1 MSEHSMHG
9 INGDGFKAQSS
20 DFFRRHNSET
30 HLAPSKLKDG
40 NFDFQSPEAKELHLR
55 VSAQKEEIRRLREQI
70 AVECVK
76 ELQLLNEKCA
86 LERKFSDLRMAI
98 HEKQNES
105 ITSATNELARR
116 KADLEENLKLT
127 HDLKAAEDERY
138 IFMSSLLGLLAE
150 HGLWPHV
157 VNASAITSSVKHLHD
172 QLEWKIR
179 TSHASHGFS
188 PTNHHMDEQH
198 HMPPETML
206 RYMHDSDHTVKN
218 LGFNDLGQQQLSNG
232 NSQEFLFHS
241 DRLLLM
247 SLFWRADSLID
258 LLISQDRIRELTGV
272 LGTHAGGG
280 SHEKDR
286 PNSGILKNQNPHR
299 STTSHD
305 TNHHMDEQHHMP
317 PETMMR
323 YMHDSDHTVKNL
335 GFNDLGQQRLSN
347 GNSQEFLFHS
357 DRGGAGPNPDR
368 AFDKGFVRVGPEDM
382 TNDALYQPDEM
393 ASQGSEDWPGIEG
406 FQIIGDATPG
416 EKLLGCGFP
425 VRGTTLCMFQ
435 WVRHL
440 QDGTRQYIEG
450 ATNPEYVVTADDVD
464 KLIAVECIP
473 MDDQGRQGE
482 LVRLFANDQNK
493 IKCDPEMQNEIDS
506 FISGGQAIFTVLL
519 LVDSSEN
526 WEPATLTLRRSSYQ
540 IKINSTEAVEI
551 SEKYSKELSI
561 KVPSGLSTQFVLT
574 CSDGSSRPFSTYNV
588 RMRDTLVLTMRMFQ
602 SKW

>member
-1 MSEHSMHG
+1 MEQENKMSEHSMHG

-20 DFFRRHNSET
+20 DFFRRHSSET

-40 NFDFQSPEAKELHLR
+40 NFDFQSPEAKETPLR

-70 AVECVK
+70 AVACVK

-105 ITSATNELARR
+105 ITSASNELARR

-179 TSHASHGFS
+179 TSH
-188 PTNHHMDEQH
+188 
-198 HMPPETML
+198 
-206 RYMHDSDHTVKN
+206 
-218 LGFNDLGQQQLSNG
+218 
-232 NSQEFLFHS
+232 
-241 DRLLLM
+241 
-247 SLFWRADSLID
+247 
-258 LLISQDRIRELTGV
+258 DRIRELTGV

-425 VRGTTLCMFQ
+425 VRGTTLCVFQ

-493 IKCDPEMQNEIDS
+493 IKCDPEMQNEIDL
-506 FISGGQAIFTVLL
+506 FISSGQAIFTVLL
-519 LVDSSEN
+519 LMDSSEN

-602 SKW
+602 SKVAEFPQFASVPKQS

>member
-1 MSEHSMHG
+1 MEQENKMSEHSMNG

-105 ITSATNELARR
+105 ITSASNELASR

-179 TSHASHGFS
+179 TSH
-188 PTNHHMDEQH
+188 
-198 HMPPETML
+198 
-206 RYMHDSDHTVKN
+206 
-218 LGFNDLGQQQLSNG
+218 
-232 NSQEFLFHS
+232 
-241 DRLLLM
+241 
-247 SLFWRADSLID
+247 
-258 LLISQDRIRELTGV
+258 DRIRELTGV

-299 STTSHD
+299 STASHGFSP

-317 PETMMR
+317 PETMLR

-519 LVDSSEN
+519 LMDSSEN
-526 WEPATLTLRRSSYQ
+526 WEPATLTLRRASYQ

-602 SKW
+602 SKALDDKRKGRA

>member
-1 MSEHSMHG
+1 MEQENKMSEHSMHG

-40 NFDFQSPEAKELHLR
+40 NFDFQSPEAKETHLR

-70 AVECVK
+70 AVACVK

-105 ITSATNELARR
+105 ITSASNELARR

-179 TSHASHGFS
+179 TSH
-188 PTNHHMDEQH
+188 
-198 HMPPETML
+198 
-206 RYMHDSDHTVKN
+206 
-218 LGFNDLGQQQLSNG
+218 
-232 NSQEFLFHS
+232 
-241 DRLLLM
+241 
-247 SLFWRADSLID
+247 
-258 LLISQDRIRELTGV
+258 DRIRELTGV

-305 TNHHMDEQHHMP
+305 TNHHLDEQHHMP

-425 VRGTTLCMFQ
+425 VRGTTLCVFQ

-493 IKCDPEMQNEIDS
+493 IKCDPEMQNETDL
-506 FISGGQAIFTVLL
+506 FISSGQAIFTVLL
-519 LVDSSEN
+519 LMDSSEN

-602 SKW
+602 SKVAEFPQFVSVPKQS

>member
-1 MSEHSMHG
+1 MEQENKMSEHSMHG

-179 TSHASHGFS
+179 TSH
-188 PTNHHMDEQH
+188 
-198 HMPPETML
+198 
-206 RYMHDSDHTVKN
+206 
-218 LGFNDLGQQQLSNG
+218 
-232 NSQEFLFHS
+232 
-241 DRLLLM
+241 
-247 SLFWRADSLID
+247 
-258 LLISQDRIRELTGV
+258 DRIRELTGV

-305 TNHHMDEQHHMP
+305 TNHHLDEQHHMP
-317 PETMMR
+317 PETMLR

-335 GFNDLGQQRLSN
+335 GFNDLGRQQLSN

-602 SKW
+602 SKALDDKRKGRA

>member
-1 MSEHSMHG
+1 MEQENKMSEHSMHG

-20 DFFRRHNSET
+20 DFFRRHSSET

-40 NFDFQSPEAKELHLR
+40 NFDFQSPEAKETPLR

-70 AVECVK
+70 AVACVK

-105 ITSATNELARR
+105 ITSASNELARR

-179 TSHASHGFS
+179 TSH
-188 PTNHHMDEQH
+188 
-198 HMPPETML
+198 
-206 RYMHDSDHTVKN
+206 
-218 LGFNDLGQQQLSNG
+218 
-232 NSQEFLFHS
+232 
-241 DRLLLM
+241 
-247 SLFWRADSLID
+247 
-258 LLISQDRIRELTGV
+258 DRIRELTGV

-425 VRGTTLCMFQ
+425 VRGTTLCVFQ

-493 IKCDPEMQNEIDS
+493 IKCDPEMQNEIDL
-506 FISGGQAIFTVLL
+506 FISSGQAIFTVLL
-519 LVDSSEN
+519 LMDSSEN

-602 SKW
+602 SKGSPYGIILNK

>member
-1 MSEHSMHG
+1 MGLMVMGLKHRALIFLEVSIVLLS
-9 INGDGFKAQSS
+9 
-20 DFFRRHNSET
+20 RHNSET

-105 ITSATNELARR
+105 ITSASNELASR

-179 TSHASHGFS
+179 TSH
-188 PTNHHMDEQH
+188 
-198 HMPPETML
+198 
-206 RYMHDSDHTVKN
+206 
-218 LGFNDLGQQQLSNG
+218 
-232 NSQEFLFHS
+232 
-241 DRLLLM
+241 
-247 SLFWRADSLID
+247 
-258 LLISQDRIRELTGV
+258 DRIRELTGV

-299 STTSHD
+299 STASHGFSP

-317 PETMMR
+317 PETMLR

-519 LVDSSEN
+519 LMDSSEN
-526 WEPATLTLRRSSYQ
+526 WEPATLTLRRASYQ

-602 SKW
+602 SKALDDKRKGRA

>member
-1 MSEHSMHG
+1 MLSKPILKRTYNNNVMFSSEHSMHG

-20 DFFRRHNSET
+20 DFFRSRHSSET

-40 NFDFQSPEAKELHLR
+40 NFDFQSPEAKETPLR

-70 AVECVK
+70 AVACVK

-105 ITSATNELARR
+105 ITSASNELARR

-179 TSHASHGFS
+179 TSH
-188 PTNHHMDEQH
+188 
-198 HMPPETML
+198 
-206 RYMHDSDHTVKN
+206 
-218 LGFNDLGQQQLSNG
+218 
-232 NSQEFLFHS
+232 
-241 DRLLLM
+241 
-247 SLFWRADSLID
+247 
-258 LLISQDRIRELTGV
+258 DRIRELTGV

-357 DRGGAGPNPDR
+357 DR
-368 AFDKGFVRVGPEDM
+368 F
-382 TNDALYQPDEM
+382 
-393 ASQGSEDWPGIEG
+393 
-406 FQIIGDATPG
+406 
-416 EKLLGCGFP
+416 
-425 VRGTTLCMFQ
+425 
-435 WVRHL
+435 
-440 QDGTRQYIEG
+440 
-450 ATNPEYVVTADDVD
+450 
-464 KLIAVECIP
+464 
-473 MDDQGRQGE
+473 
-482 LVRLFANDQNK
+482 
-493 IKCDPEMQNEIDS
+493 
-506 FISGGQAIFTVLL
+506 
-519 LVDSSEN
+519 
-526 WEPATLTLRRSSYQ
+526 EPLT
-540 IKINSTEAVEI
+540 
-551 SEKYSKELSI
+551 
-561 KVPSGLSTQFVLT
+561 
-574 CSDGSSRPFSTYNV
+574 
-588 RMRDTLVLTMRMFQ
+588 
-602 SKW
+602 